1 MQVIRKFRGLVSEF
15 GFGNAVLYTLG
26 LALRAICPRGFIY
39 RYYIVAQP
47 VPDKD
52 LLPARRGKSILVREL
67 KPGDPAFSALP
78 LDDDVLAFRF
88 AQNVICLG
96 AFQDERVIGCLWMC
110 FDAFEEDEVRCI
122 FRLDPASS
130 TSWDFDVYLHPD
142 ARLGFAF
149 LRLWDEANAILRAR
163 GISWS
168 LSRISG
174 FNPGSMASHSRM
186 GATRVGGLIA
196 LKGPKRQLVFSRY
209 APRFSFRRLDKP
221 LPEYAVSPPPD
232 ADTR

>member
-1 MQVIRKFRGLVSEF
+1 MQVMRKFRGLVSEF
-15 GFGNAVLYTLG
+15 GFGNAVLYVMG
-26 LALRAICPRGFIY
+26 LALRVICPRVFIY

-52 LLPARRGKSILVREL
+52 LLPARRGKSIEVREL
-67 KPGDPAFSALP
+67 KAGDPAFSALP

-96 AFQDERVIGCLWMC
+96 AFQDEKVIGCLWMC
-110 FDAFEEDEVRCI
+110 FDAYEEDEVRCV
-122 FRLDPASS
+122 FRLDPASR

-149 LRLWDEANAILRAR
+149 LRLWDAANTILRAR

-186 GATRVGGLIA
+186 GATRVGGLVA
-196 LKGPKRQLVFSRY
+196 LKGPRKQLVFSRY
-209 APRFSFRRLDKP
+209 APHFSFRRLDRA
-221 LPEYAVSPPPD
+221 LPEYAVSPPAD

>member
-1 MQVIRKFRGLVSEF
+1 MQVIGKFRGLVSEF

-26 LALRAICPRGFIY
+26 LALRRICPRVFIY

-52 LLPARRGKSILVREL
+52 LLPARRGRSIEIREL
-67 KPGDPAFSALP
+67 KPGDPAFAALP
-78 LDDDVLAFRF
+78 LDEDVLAFRF

-96 AFQDERVIGCLWMC
+96 AFQDDQVIGCLWMC
-110 FDAFEEDEVRCI
+110 FDAFEEDEVRCV
-122 FRLDPASS
+122 FRLDPPSQ

-149 LRLWDEANAILRAR
+149 LRLWDAANAILRAR

-186 GATRVGGLIA
+186 GATRVGGLVA
-196 LKGPKRQLVFSRY
+196 LKGPRRQLVFSGY
-209 APRFSFRRLDKP
+209 PPRISFRRLDRP
-221 LPEYAVSPPPD
+221 LPEYAVSPPGD
-232 ADTR
+232 AETR

>member
-1 MQVIRKFRGLVSEF
+1 MQLVRKFRGLVSEF
-15 GFGNAVLYTLG
+15 GFWNAVLYTSG
-26 LALRAICPRGFIY
+26 LALRVICPRVNIY

-52 LLPARRGKSILVREL
+52 LLPARRGKSIEVREL
-67 KPGDPAFSALP
+67 KSGDPAFAALP
-78 LDDDVLAFRF
+78 LDEDVLEFRF

-96 AFQDERVIGCLWMC
+96 AFQDEKVIGCLWMC
-110 FDAFEEDEVRCI
+110 FDAYEEDEVRCV

-149 LRLWDEANAILRAR
+149 LRLWDAANALLRDR

-196 LKGPKRQLVFSRY
+196 LKGPNRQLVFSRY
-209 APRFSFRRLDKP
+209 APRISFRRHDRA
-221 LPEYAVSPPPD
+221 LPQYAVSPPPD